1 MSTILESHCYDGERG
16 PYPRVKRV
24 AGFDLQVDSSR
35 AWAHA
40 TDNDPERCS
49 WHRVIHC
56 DLTLPT
62 TLLGAFSRR
71 RFAERLAARLHR

>member
-24 AGFDLQVDSSR
+24 AGFDLDVDGTR

-40 TDNDPERCS
+40 TDNDLERC
-49 WHRVIHC
+49 C
-56 DLTLPT
+56 GT
-62 TLLGAFSRR
+62 A
-71 RFAERLAARLHR
+71 